1 MGRPGRVPRAEQLAS
16 PETGLGYRPGVAVGS
31 EAGVIRGRPS
41 LAGATIVFA
50 FSPPPARRSFQSR
63 RGARTA
69 TTESIAMFLKTSLA
83 GAALLL
89 AATAHAGP
97 YAPAAG
103 KAGSTAI
110 AATSAGITNWATGY
124 FGYQPGANVTASFQ
138 TPAKALGAATG
149 STTDVVVLGD
159 NGRITL
165 TFSGAIYNGA
175 GADFAVFENSFSDT
189 FLELAWVEVSSDG
202 TNFFRFPGTSL
213 TASPVGSFNNI
224 DPTNIDGLAGKYRA
238 GWGTPFDLSTLAG
251 TAGLDI
257 DKVQYVR
264 LVDIKGDGSV
274 LDSAGHAIYD
284 PYPTSASGGF
294 DLEAVGVLHW
304 RAPSDVAVVPEPS
317 TLSGML
323 LGALGLLALGRR
335 RAARA
340 AALAIGAM
348 AAAGGAQAAVV
359 SDFEQPVLAADSAFA
374 PGADS
379 SFTSGAASFA
389 YDYSDWGGGFWSWSG
404 WTYSNRTDATT
415 PGYDNQYS
423 AWAGSGAGGS
433 AQYAVA
439 YLGDAQISL
448 SAPAVV
454 QGVSLTNTTYT
465 ALSLLQGDAFAK
477 KFGGASG
484 NDADWLKLT
493 ITGIDTGGAALG
505 SVDFYLADYRF
516 ADNNLDYVVRD
527 WTFVDLS
534 SLGTVAGLRFALSSS
549 DIGDFGMNT
558 PAYFALDD
566 LSVNAV
572 PEPSALWLAGVGA
585 LAVAA
590 ARRRRA

>member
-1 MGRPGRVPRAEQLAS
+1 
-16 PETGLGYRPGVAVGS
+16 
-31 EAGVIRGRPS
+31 
-41 LAGATIVFA
+41 
-50 FSPPPARRSFQSR
+50 
-63 RGARTA
+63 
-69 TTESIAMFLKTSLA
+69 MFLKTSLA

-89 AATAHAGP
+89 AAAAHAGP

-103 KAGSTAI
+103 KPGSTAI
-110 AATSAGITNWATGY
+110 AATSASITNWATAY
-124 FGYQPGANVTASFQ
+124 SSYLPGSNVSASFQ

-159 NGRITL
+159 NGSITL
-165 TFSGAIYNGA
+165 SFSGAIFNGE

-202 TNFFRFPGTSL
+202 TNFFRFPGYSL
-213 TASPVGSFNNI
+213 TASAVGSFNNI

-238 GWGTPFDLSTLAG
+238 GYGTPFDLATLAG

-257 DKVQYVR
+257 NKVQYVR
-264 LVDIKGDGSV
+264 IVDIKGDGSV
-274 LDSAGHAIYD
+274 LDSAGRPIYD

-304 RAPSDVAVVPEPS
+304 RAVTAVPEPS
-317 TLSGML
+317 TLSAML
-323 LGALGLLALGRR
+323 LGALGLAAARRR

-340 AALAIGAM
+340 TALAIGAV

-359 SDFEQPVLAADSAFA
+359 SDFEQPVLAANSAYA
-374 PGADS
+374 PGADA

-404 WTYSNRTDATT
+404 WTYSSGTDTTT
-415 PGYDNQYS
+415 PGSDNQYS
-423 AWAGSGAGGS
+423 AYAGSGAGGS

-439 YLGDAQISL
+439 YLGDALISL

-454 QGVSLTNTTYT
+454 QGVALTNTTYT

-493 ITGIDTGGAALG
+493 ITGIDAGGAALG

-516 ADNNLDYVVRD
+516 ADNNLDYVVQD

-534 SLGTVAGLRFALSSS
+534 SLGSVAGLRFALTSS
-549 DIGDFGMNT
+549 DNGDFGMNT

-572 PEPSALWLAGVGA
+572 PEPSALWLAGLG
-585 LAVAA
+585 AVAVVA